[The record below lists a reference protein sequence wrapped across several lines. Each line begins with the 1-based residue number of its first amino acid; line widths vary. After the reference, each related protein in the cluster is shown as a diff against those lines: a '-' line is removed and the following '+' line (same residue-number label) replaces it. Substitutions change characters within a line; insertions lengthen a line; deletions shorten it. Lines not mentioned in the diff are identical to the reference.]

1 MEFDFEQVYD
11 SGVNIKVIGVGGG
24 GNNAVNRMIS
34 TNIRGVEFIA
44 VNTDSMA
51 LDTSCAAKKLVIGD
65 KITRG
70 KGAGANPD
78 VGKRSAEE
86 SIETVRDALQGA
98 DMVFITA
105 GMGGGTGTGAA
116 PIIAKAS
123 KEMGILTVGIVTK
136 PFSFEGHRRYAQAE
150 AGIAELSKYVDS
162 LIVIPNE
169 RLKQVEDTHIT
180 LANAFEI
187 ADDVLRRG
195 VQSVS
200 ELINVPGF
208 INLDFADVT
217 SIMRNAG
224 YAHMGVGS
232 AKGADKAQVAAMQ
245 AISSPLLET
254 NITGATGVL
263 VSITASEDIQL
274 DEIDAASNMIYE
286 EAHPDANIIWGAA
299 FDPTLQD
306 EMRVTVIATGFIS
319 ESAEND
325 RRQAETVAPAYGA
338 YAPQGYA
345 PAQQPMQ
352 GYAPA
357 APVQGYAPAP
367 AAPAQ
372 GYAPQAAARP
382 AAPAQQP
389 APAAPAQNLDDVFKK
404 LDEID
409 QPEKEAAPAP
419 AQQPTPTP
427 TAASYDDLYGSTFSC
442 ITKNKKR
449 N

>member
-1 MEFDFEQVYD
+1 MEFDFEQIHD
-11 SGVNIKVIGVGGG
+11 SGVKIKVIGVGGG

-70 KGAGANPD
+70 KGAGADPD

-86 SIETVRDALQGA
+86 SIDAVKETLKGT

-116 PIIAKAS
+116 PVIAKAA

-136 PFSFEGHRRYAQAE
+136 PFSFEGKRRYAQAE
-150 AGIAELSKYVDS
+150 AGIAELSKHVDS

-217 SIMRNAG
+217 SIMKNAG

-232 AKGADKAQVAAMQ
+232 AKGADKAQLAAMT

-254 NITGATGVL
+254 SIAGATGVL
-263 VSITASEDIQL
+263 ISITASEDIQL
-274 DEIDAASNMIYE
+274 DEIDTASHMIHA
-286 EAHPDANIIWGAA
+286 EAHPDANIIWGAT
-299 FDPTLQD
+299 FDSNLVD
-306 EMRVTVIATGFIS
+306 EMRITIIATGFIKPEDEH
-319 ESAEND
+319 ESTTS
-325 RRQAETVAPAYGA
+325 TVTTHTVSR
-338 YAPQGYA
+338 
-345 PAQQPMQ
+345 
-352 GYAPA
+352 A
-357 APVQGYAPAP
+357 APTYTAPAP
-367 AAPAQ
+367 APVVEE
-372 GYAPQAAARP
+372 P
-382 AAPAQQP
+382 AAPSVSTSDIEEIIKSFPTEEP
-389 APAAPAQNLDDVFKK
+389 APIKVQEQPKAEVKTSNVAKDYDTSYEDIWSTFVKAKK
-404 LDEID
+404 L
-409 QPEKEAAPAP
+409 K
-419 AQQPTPTP
+419 
-427 TAASYDDLYGSTFSC
+427 
-442 ITKNKKR
+442 
-449 N
+449 

>member
-65 KITRG
+65 KITHG
-70 KGAGANPD
+70 KGAGANPE

-86 SIETVRDALQGA
+86 SIEVVRDALQGA

-116 PIIAKAS
+116 PVIAKAS

-136 PFSFEGHRRYAQAE
+136 PFSFEGKRRYAQAE
-150 AGIAELSKYVDS
+150 IGIAELSKYVDS

-217 SIMRNAG
+217 SIMKNAG
-224 YAHMGVGS
+224 YAHMGVGA
-232 AKGADKAQVAAMQ
+232 AKGTDKAQVAAMQ

-306 EMRVTVIATGFIS
+306 EMRVTVIATGFIAP
-319 ESAEND
+319 ESGESKKVEPAKVARTPVTE
-325 RRQAETVAPAYGA
+325 APKVVEPVAPVSHSTPSVDEYFGGA
-338 YAPQGYA
+338 TESP
-345 PAQQPMQ
+345 
-352 GYAPA
+352 
-357 APVQGYAPAP
+357 APVAEPAP
-367 AAPAQ
+367 KVAEP
-372 GYAPQAAARP
+372 
-382 AAPAQQP
+382 
-389 APAAPAQNLDDVFKK
+389 VSS
-404 LDEID
+404 
-409 QPEKEAAPAP
+409 
-419 AQQPTPTP
+419 T
-427 TAASYDDLYGSTFSC
+427 ASYDSIYGDTYKC
-442 ITKNKKR
+442 IVKNKKK
-449 N
+449 